1 MSSIISLV
9 IWWLKRPNKSRASKS
24 HCHQYK
30 NNIHRTKQRRREQQT
45 LTTSIMMLDSVIS
58 MVCRWR
64 SPPAWLIK
72 NDLAECLNG
81 KVPEVNNLKSTHVRV
96 NKTYVY
102 FLILFRF
109 EKEKKCYCRSSYYIN
124 RFYWEWKKKHLLF
137 HLHNLGGRTITFISI
152 NKELKLHIHN
162 LSLRDSLLFSVSTV
176 SWTRP

>member
-58 MVCRWR
+58 MACRWR

-81 KVPEVNNLKSTHVRV
+81 KVPEVNNLKSTHVRI
-96 NKTYVY
+96 NKTYVIHSLY
-102 FLILFRF
+102 ISWFCLGLKRKKNVIVDHHTTLIGFI
-109 EKEKKCYCRSSYYIN
+109 ENEKKTPVISS
-124 RFYWEWKKKHLLF
+124 
-137 HLHNLGGRTITFISI
+137 T
-152 NKELKLHIHN
+152 
-162 LSLRDSLLFSVSTV
+162 
-176 SWTRP
+176 